1 MVLAVVKYFYK
12 KNMYLNIQEK
22 TIKEDFSMTISKN
35 LEGDKLTVAVEGRLD
50 TVTAPD
56 LESELKSAL
65 EGVKE
70 LVMDFTKLEYI
81 SSAGLRVLLAAFKKM
96 DAKGGKMKLTNINE
110 MVREVLDVTGLMSV
124 LTVE

>member
-1 MVLAVVKYFYK
+1 
-12 KNMYLNIQEK
+12 
-22 TIKEDFSMTISKN
+22 MTISKN
-35 LEGDKLTVAVEGRLD
+35 LEGNKLTVAVEGRLD

>member
-1 MVLAVVKYFYK
+1 
-12 KNMYLNIQEK
+12 
-22 TIKEDFSMTISKN
+22 MTISKN

-56 LESELKSAL
+56 LEAELKVAL
-65 EGVKE
+65 DGAKE

-81 SSAGLRVLLAAFKKM
+81 SSAGLRVLLSAFKKM
-96 DAKGGKMKLTNINE
+96 DAKGGKMKVTNINE

>member
-1 MVLAVVKYFYK
+1 
-12 KNMYLNIQEK
+12 
-22 TIKEDFSMTISKN
+22 MTISKN

-56 LESELKSAL
+56 LEAELKSAL
-65 EGVKE
+65 DGAKE

-81 SSAGLRVLLAAFKKM
+81 SSAGLRVLLSAFKKM
-96 DAKGGKMKLTNINE
+96 DAKGGKMKVTNINE

>member
-1 MVLAVVKYFYK
+1 
-12 KNMYLNIQEK
+12 
-22 TIKEDFSMTISKN
+22 MTISKN

-56 LESELKSAL
+56 LEAELKTAL
-65 EGVKE
+65 DGAKE

-81 SSAGLRVLLAAFKKM
+81 SSAGLRVLLSAFKKM
-96 DAKGGKMKLTNINE
+96 DAKGGKMKVTNINE

>member
-1 MVLAVVKYFYK
+1 
-12 KNMYLNIQEK
+12 
-22 TIKEDFSMTISKN
+22 MTISKN

-56 LESELKSAL
+56 LEAELKAAL
-65 EGVKE
+65 DGAKE
-70 LVMDFTKLEYI
+70 LIMDFTKLEYI
-81 SSAGLRVLLAAFKKM
+81 SSAGLRVLLSAFKKM
-96 DAKGGKMKLTNINE
+96 DAKGGKMKVTNINE

>member
-1 MVLAVVKYFYK
+1 
-12 KNMYLNIQEK
+12 MYLNIQEK
-22 TIKEDFSMTISKN
+22 TLKEDFSMTISKN

>member
-1 MVLAVVKYFYK
+1 
-12 KNMYLNIQEK
+12 
-22 TIKEDFSMTISKN
+22 MTISKN

-56 LESELKSAL
+56 LESELKSTL

>member
-56 LESELKSAL
+56 LESELKSTL

>member
-1 MVLAVVKYFYK
+1 
-12 KNMYLNIQEK
+12 
-22 TIKEDFSMTISKN
+22 MTISKN

>member
-1 MVLAVVKYFYK
+1 
-12 KNMYLNIQEK
+12 
-22 TIKEDFSMTISKN
+22 MTISKN

-56 LESELKSAL
+56 LEAELKSAL
-65 EGVKE
+65 DGAKE

-81 SSAGLRVLLAAFKKM
+81 SSAGLRVLLSAFKKM